1 MVAVTG
7 WYLWWQRRLIVRNE
21 EVQSPSRTSSAIQ
34 AVALNFVR
42 AAEKPSVMPRLNRWK
57 RPLSGQIALNVDAS
71 FSEDDHSGAC
81 GAIVRDNHGLFVCV
95 SIARLEHVP
104 DIVSA
109 EAAAL
114 MEGLKLSLNIG
125 CNSIFIQ
132 MDNLVVVDAL
142 NQNAGHSMV
151 AAPILDE
158 CRSLLQEFGKVLIE
172 HCNRESNMVAHVLA
186 QRGRVDPPFVW
197 SDAPPDFISTFLVD
211 DVTFI

>member
-1 MVAVTG
+1 MMATI
-7 WYLWWQRRLIVRNE
+7 LIVRNE

-42 AAEKPSVMPRLNRWK
+42 AAEKPSVTPRLNRWK